1 MEPNRESHG
10 VSASEILARRA
21 TQVQRGEAR
30 ASVLGINDGLVST
43 LCLVVAVAAAGGS
56 NQEVL
61 TAGFAGLI
69 AGAVSMAAGEW
80 ISVKSQVDLF
90 EGVLGDLRKMIKD
103 DKQLLKENL
112 AKTFEK
118 RGVSPLLSEEV
129 AADIAKSDSE
139 LHRTYASDAVGI
151 NIDEL
156 GSPWR
161 TAISSFALFVVGSLV
176 PLSPWIFGG
185 GSALIIV
192 SIALTALSGLFVG
205 AYIAHSSGKSVI
217 FGALRQLFIIAL
229 ASAVTYGVGTAFGV
243 LV

>member
-1 MEPNRESHG
+1 MEKEHEVG
-10 VSASEILARRA
+10 VTSASEILARRA

-56 NQEVL
+56 NQAVL
-61 TAGFAGLI
+61 TAGFAGLL

-90 EGVLGDLRKMIKD
+90 EGVLSDLRDMIKS
-103 DKQLLKENL
+103 DKELLKQNL

-118 RGVSPLLSEEV
+118 RGVSPSLASEV
-129 AADIAKSDSE
+129 ADDIAKNDGE

-151 NIDEL
+151 NSDEL

-161 TAISSFALFVVGSLV
+161 TAASSFVLFIIGSLV
-176 PLSPWIFGG
+176 PLSPWIFGTG
-185 GSALIIV
+185 PALIV
-192 SIALTALSGLFVG
+192 ASVALTALAGLFVG
-205 AYIAHSSGKSVI
+205 GYIAHSSGKSMV
-217 FGALRQLFIIAL
+217 FGSLRQLGIIAL
-229 ASAVTYGVGTAFGV
+229 ASIVTYGVGSIFGT